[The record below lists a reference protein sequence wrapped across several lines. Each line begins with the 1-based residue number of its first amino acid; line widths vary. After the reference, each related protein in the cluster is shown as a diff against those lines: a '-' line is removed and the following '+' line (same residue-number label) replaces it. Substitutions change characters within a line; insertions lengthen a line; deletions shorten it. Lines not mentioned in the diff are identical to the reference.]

1 MMKSLPQLSA
11 RNRRRGGFTLPEILI
26 ATAASMVLLFGAL
39 YSTSETYAVVR
50 QGDAKV
56 YTQVHARRT
65 MDRFIKDCRYAT
77 SLTVTGD
84 ETSGW
89 TIDMITGLE
98 SDSWTWQW
106 DPNSQQ
112 LTLSDGDSTE
122 TVIQQLQQF
131 GLETELGDS
140 GGIAR
145 ITATWQ
151 MIEQFGNEA
160 GAGTGQQSFTLASG
174 TWVRQEAL

>member
-1 MMKSLPQLSA
+1 MKISPLQS
-11 RNRRRGGFTLPEILI
+11 RVHRGRGGFTLVEIMI
-26 ATAASMVLLFGAL
+26 ATAVSMVLLFGAI
-39 YSTSETYAVVR
+39 YSTTETYAVVR
-50 QGDAKV
+50 QGDGKV

-77 SLTVTGD
+77 SLTVNGD
-84 ETSGW
+84 ELNGW
-89 TIDMITGLE
+89 TIDMVTGLE
-98 SDSWTWQW
+98 SESWTWAW
-106 DPNSQQ
+106 NPNSQQ
-112 LTLSDGDSTE
+112 LTLSNGEATE

-131 GLETELGDS
+131 GIDTEFGDS

-151 MIEQFGNEA
+151 LVEQFGNEA
-160 GAGTGQQSFTLASG
+160 GASTGQQNFTLASG